1 MPTQTE
7 IDTQTAQSHS
17 RTWNGFD
24 RQFINGAW
32 RRGRGSRPFQDQN
45 PYTGE
50 TITAIQSADQ
60 SDIDDAYQSAANS
73 QPSWA
78 AALPLHRAEVMRHA
92 AYIMDVRHAEIV
104 EWLIGESGS
113 TRLKAELEWQFS
125 RSVVLEAASMPY
137 RVKGGVLPGDISG
150 KECRV
155 YRKPVGVVGV
165 ISPWNWPLHLSMRS
179 VAPALAVGNSVVLKP
194 SSDTPITGGLLLG
207 KLFEEAGLP
216 AGVLNVVAGAG
227 SEIGD
232 SFVRHPT
239 PRVISFTGSTAV
251 GRQIARLSVESP
263 ILKRLELEL
272 GGNTPFVVLADA
284 DLDYAVDA
292 AAFGRFLHQGQ
303 ICMSINR
310 VIVVDSIY
318 QAFVDRFA
326 TRVRSLKYGDPSKPD
341 TFVGPIINRRQLEHL
356 QKHIADARESGLK
369 ALVEGD
375 PQGLVLPPHVFAD
388 IPNDHPLAK
397 DELFGPVAPVVRA
410 RDDEDALRLANATEY
425 GLSSAVVT
433 RDGERGVLFATRIEA
448 GMAHVNDQP
457 VNDLANNPFGGE
469 KNSGIGRFGGDWAIT
484 AFTTDQWVTVQHQPR
499 RFPWDAR
506 DLSK

>member
-1 MPTQTE
+1 MLSPE
-7 IDTQTAQSHS
+7 PVVKS
-17 RTWNGFD
+17 
-24 RQFINGAW
+24 
-32 RRGRGSRPFQDQN
+32 
-45 PYTGE
+45 
-50 TITAIQSADQ
+50 AI
-60 SDIDDAYQSAANS
+60 
-73 QPSWA
+73 P
-78 AALPLHRAEVMRHA
+78 
-92 AYIMDVRHAEIV
+92 
-104 EWLIGESGS
+104 
-113 TRLKAELEWQFS
+113 
-125 RSVVLEAASMPY
+125 
-137 RVKGGVLPGDISG
+137 
-150 KECRV
+150 
-155 YRKPVGVVGV
+155 
-165 ISPWNWPLHLSMRS
+165 
-179 VAPALAVGNSVVLKP
+179 
-194 SSDTPITGGLLLG
+194 
-207 KLFEEAGLP
+207 
-216 AGVLNVVAGAG
+216 
-227 SEIGD
+227 
-232 SFVRHPT
+232 FVRHPT
-239 PRVISFTGSTAV
+239 PRVMSFTGSSAV
-251 GRQIARLSVESP
+251 GRQIARLSAESP

-356 QKHIADARESGLK
+356 QKHIADARKSGLK

-388 IPNDHPLAK
+388 VPNDHPLAK

-410 RDDEDALRLANATEY
+410 RDDEYALRLANATEY
-425 GLSSAVVT
+425 GLSSAIVT

-499 RFPWDAR
+499 SLPWDAR